1 MTKPFARMRQ
11 RVARAALALGVVFLP
26 VIISAQSKD
35 TRTFA
40 TLYSFKHPRRDG
52 ALPYGGVIA
61 DKSGNLYG
69 TTWYGGASGAWGAVF
84 KLDEARNETLVHSF
98 HRNSNGYRP
107 TTGLIMDGI
116 SNLYGTTDGDYS
128 QFGTVFKLDA
138 SGKQTVL
145 YRFSGGQDGGGPS
158 GLVRDAAGN
167 LYGTTFIGGANW
179 DPGAVFKVDKK
190 GKETVLYSFTGG
202 LDGGYPYAGVIRD
215 KDGNLYGTTSAGGRG
230 GPSGGGTVFKVDGS
244 GKQTVLH
251 SFTDGTDGRLIWAGL
266 VMDSEGNLY
275 GAAVQG
281 GDLACHAPYGCGT
294 VFKLD
299 STGKLTVLHSF
310 TGGTDGM
317 SPQATL
323 IRDSAGDL
331 FGTTA
336 GGGNDNCQPPYG
348 CGTVFKLDKTGK
360 ETVLHRFTGGADGAF
375 PSALFRDQQGN
386 LYGTTSNGGDLS
398 CVLDQQTPGCGT
410 VFKLHP

>member
-1 MTKPFARMRQ
+1 MRKFVSGMRQ
-11 RVARAALALGVVFLP
+11 RGAAALALAVVFLP
-26 VIISAQSKD
+26 IIISAQSKE

-69 TTWYGGASGAWGAVF
+69 TTSYGGASGAWGAVF
-84 KLDEARNETLVHSF
+84 KLDGAYNETLLHSF

-107 TTGLIMDGI
+107 NAGLIMDG
-116 SNLYGTTDGDYS
+116 SGNLYGTTDGDYS

-138 SGKQTVL
+138 GGKQTVL

-158 GLVRDAAGN
+158 GLVRDAAGA
-167 LYGTTFIGGANW
+167 LYGTAFIGGANW

-190 GKETVLYSFTGG
+190 GKEAVLYSFTGG
-202 LDGGYPYAGVIRD
+202 VDGGYPYAGVIRD
-215 KDGNLYGTTSAGGRG
+215 KDGNLYGTTSAGGALG
-230 GPSGGGTVFKVDGS
+230 WGTVFKVDGS
-244 GKQTVLH
+244 GKETVLH
-251 SFTDGTDGRLIWAGL
+251 SFTGTDGSLIWAGL

-299 STGKLTVLHSF
+299 STGKLIVLHSF

-360 ETVLHRFTGGADGAF
+360 ETVLHRFTGRDGAF
-375 PSALFRDQQGN
+375 PSALFRDQHGN

-398 CVLDQQTPGCGT
+398 CVVDPQMPGCGT